1 MPLNRNL
8 VLDRLAQLDHQ
19 LARAEAFLNSQHAAV
34 RRLECGGED
43 ATAAREV
50 LATYVTSQA
59 GLLATRDRLRA
70 ELVQLEVYANM

>member
-1 MPLNRNL
+1 MNRNL

-19 LARAEAFLNSQHAAV
+19 LARGEVYLNSQRAAV
-34 RRLECGGED
+34 RRLEHGGED

-50 LATYVTSQA
+50 LATYVMSQA

-70 ELVQLEVYANM
+70 ELVQMEVYANM